1 MSDDFV
7 HDDEILYR
15 RIPAGR
21 KLYKIR
27 TDGTIEISSEAFSD
41 RQLRVSVDRAK
52 LCDNNPRFTLG
63 NEPGVVVGLLTSDVR
78 NLENLTRNDQKGNP
92 LVQFKI
98 DVEPVPLSDNPAHK
112 VVYTYSD
119 AEIGITKTMEIMTIK
134 DDKLYFISYTA
145 DSTKY
150 SNYLPTI
157 QKMTDSFK
165 IISNN

>member
-1 MSDDFV
+1 MADDFV
-7 HDDEILYR
+7 HNDEILYR
-15 RIPAGR
+15 RISAHR

-78 NLENLTRNDQKGNP
+78 NLEDLTRNDQKGNP

-98 DVEPVPLSDNPAHK
+98 DVEPVPLSDNPAH
-112 VVYTYSD
+112 
-119 AEIGITKTMEIMTIK
+119 AEIFAIPAFENADKRGAFHRLCRRLVRLAEEKQSVLLL
-134 DDKLYFISYTA
+134 DD
-145 DSTKY
+145 
-150 SNYLPTI
+150 
-157 QKMTDSFK
+157 
-165 IISNN
+165 